1 MISRILEFS
10 VHQRWVVVFL
20 SLMAAAFGAFALQKL
35 PIDAVPDVTNNQVQI
50 NTVAPWLS
58 PQDIEKQV
66 TLQIETALA
75 GATGLD
81 YTRSLSRNGFSQVT
95 AVFSEKTD
103 IYFARQQVNE
113 RLREAK
119 AALPGGVEP
128 RMGPISTGLGEI
140 YMWTLSYKPK
150 PEKIESNPP
159 AGWQADGAYLTPEG
173 QSLRTDIEQ
182 AAYLRTVQNWIVRPQ
197 VKMVPGIA
205 GVDSI
210 GGQEKLYQVQ
220 PEPNKLIAAGVSFA
234 DLAAALETNNSS
246 RGAGYIERN
255 GEAYVVRAIGRL
267 ETVSD
272 IENVVIASRGGV
284 PVRVKDVA
292 NVSVGADLRTSS
304 ASANGEEVVVGSALM
319 LIGGNSR
326 TVAATVDAKIGEIAR
341 NMPPDIALTPVL
353 NRMQLVDA
361 TVRTVAKNLA
371 EGALLVI
378 AVLFLLLG
386 NLRAALISALVIP
399 FAMLMTFAGMVETK
413 VSANLM
419 SLGALDFGLIVD
431 GAVIVTENAL
441 RRLAER
447 RHALG
452 RALRQPE
459 RMSVVIGAAQ
469 EMIRPSLFGQAIIM
483 LVYVP
488 LLSFTGVEGKMFQP
502 MALTVI
508 MALVAAFVLS
518 LTLVPALIAIAIPAP
533 ESEEDN
539 WIVRAMRR
547 LYAPMLAFAMKAP
560 IRMAAGSAFLFL
572 LALLLFG
579 RLGQEFAPTLDE
591 KNIAMNALRIPSASL
606 KQSQAMQAQVEKT
619 IAAFP
624 EVKLV
629 FSKTGTAEVA
639 SDPMPVNSSD
649 TFIILKPQEE
659 WPDPHESKAALQGRI
674 SEAVAALPGNV
685 TEFSQPIQM
694 RFNELLAGVRG
705 DVAIKVFGDEFE
717 PMLRVANQIAGVVR
731 ATKGAEDVKVEQING
746 LPFLEISI
754 DKEAAAR
761 FGLSVSAVQDVIGAA
776 VGGREAGYV
785 FEGDRRFALTIRLG
799 ENLRSDIE
807 ALKNLPVPLP
817 GAGAKAPVVLMKEIA
832 RFDERDG
839 PNQISRENGKRRV
852 VVTANVRGRDVAS
865 VVGEIQQRTQA
876 EVTVP
881 PGYWLQWGGQFEN
894 LAAAKARLMVVV
906 PACFAMILF
915 LLFAALGRMRDA
927 LLVFSAVPLALT
939 GGIAALWSAGLPFS
953 VSAAVG
959 FIALSGIAVLNGLVL
974 LTYVK
979 QLQAEGLPLP
989 EALRQGALT
998 RLRPVAMTALVAAL
1012 GFAPM
1017 ALATGA
1023 GAEVQKPLAIVV
1035 IGGLISAT
1043 LLTLLALPALYLLFG
1058 ERAARPTRASPAA
1071 LDAPPHGEAGPA
1083 GGATRA

>member
-20 SLMAAAFGAFALQKL
+20 SLMAAAFGVFALQKL

-58 PQDIEKQV
+58 PQDVEKQV
-66 TLQIETALA
+66 TFQVETALA
-75 GATGLD
+75 GVTGLE

-119 AALPGGVEP
+119 AALPSGVEP

-140 YMWTLSYKPK
+140 YMWTLSYKPR
-150 PEKIESNPP
+150 PETIEADPP
-159 AGWQADGAYLTPEG
+159 TGWQKDGSYLTPEG
-173 QSLRTDIEQ
+173 QRLRTDIEQ

-210 GGQEKLYQVQ
+210 GGFEKLYQVQ
-220 PEPNKLIAAGVSFA
+220 PEPNRLIAAGVSFA
-234 DLAAALETNNSS
+234 DLAAALEANNAN

-267 ETVSD
+267 ETLAD

-284 PVRVKDVA
+284 PIRVKNVA
-292 NVSVGADLRTSS
+292 QVSVGADLRTGS
-304 ASANGEEVVVGSALM
+304 ASANGREVVVGTALM

-326 TVAATVDAKIGEIAR
+326 TAAAAVDAKIGEIAR
-341 NMPPDIALTPVL
+341 NMPPDVMLTPVL

-361 TVRTVAKNLA
+361 TVQTVAKNLA

-399 FAMLMTFAGMVETK
+399 FAMLMTFTGMVETK

-459 RMSVVIGAAQ
+459 RMGVVIGASQ
-469 EMIRPSLFGQAIIM
+469 EMIRPSLYGQAIII

-488 LLSFTGVEGKMFQP
+488 LLTFTGVEGKMFQP

-508 MALVAAFVLS
+508 IALVAAFVLS
-518 LTLVPALIAIAIPAP
+518 LTLVPALIAIAVPAP
-533 ESEEDN
+533 ETEEDN
-539 WIVRAMRR
+539 RIVRALRR
-547 LYAPMLAFAMKAP
+547 IYRPSLAFAMRAP
-560 IRMAAGSAFLFL
+560 LRMTTGAAVLFL

-579 RLGQEFAPTLDE
+579 HLGQEFIPTLDE

-606 KQSQAMQAQVEKT
+606 SQSQAMQSQVEKA

-649 TFIILKPQEE
+649 TFIILKPQAE
-659 WPDPHESKAALQGRI
+659 WPDPQESKEALQGRMA
-674 SEAVAALPGNV
+674 EAAGALPGNV
-685 TEFSQPIQM
+685 YEFSQPIQM

-731 ATKGAEDVKVEQING
+731 ATNGAQDVKVEQING
-746 LPFLEISI
+746 LPFLEISV

-761 FGLSVSAVQDVIGAA
+761 FGLNVAAVQDVIGAA

-799 ENLRSDIE
+799 ENLRSDID

-817 GAGAKAPVVLMKEIA
+817 GAGPNSPVVLMKQIA
-832 RFDERDG
+832 RFEERDG

-865 VVGEIQQRTQA
+865 VVSEIQQRTRA
-876 EVTVP
+876 EVPVP
-881 PGYWLQWGGQFEN
+881 PGYWLQWGGQYEN
-894 LAAAKARLMVVV
+894 LLAAKSRLMVVT

-915 LLFAALGRMRDA
+915 LLFAALGRVRDA
-927 LLVFSAVPLALT
+927 LLVFSAVPLAMT

-979 QLQAEGLPLP
+979 QLQAEGMSLP

-998 RLRPVAMTALVAAL
+998 RLRPVVMTALVAAL
-1012 GFAPM
+1012 GFVPM
-1017 ALATGA
+1017 ALATGT

-1043 LLTLLALPALYLLFG
+1043 LLTLLVLPALYLLFG
-1058 ERAARPTRASPAA
+1058 GKEREDVRGEERAKKKAA
-1071 LDAPPHGEAGPA
+1071 LELVTERSSA
-1083 GGATRA
+1083 